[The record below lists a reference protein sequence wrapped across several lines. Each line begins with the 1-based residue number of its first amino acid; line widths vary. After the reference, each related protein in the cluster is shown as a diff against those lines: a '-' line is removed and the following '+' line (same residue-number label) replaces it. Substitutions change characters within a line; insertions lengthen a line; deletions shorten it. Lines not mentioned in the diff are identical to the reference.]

1 METKTIEFADT
12 IAYIS
17 PYALVW
23 AKKCVRAVAEMSL
36 EKGLEYEQDMFI
48 ECFKSEDGKE
58 GIAAFIEKRKAN
70 FKGK

>member
-1 METKTIEFADT
+1 
-12 IAYIS
+12 
-17 PYALVW
+17 
-23 AKKCVRAVAEMSL
+23 VRAVVEMSL

-48 ECFKSEDGKE
+48 ECFRSEDGKE

>member
-1 METKTIEFADT
+1 MDVGKKSHPYIMPQREVIPDN
-12 IAYIS
+12 IAFTG
-17 PYALVW
+17 
-23 AKKCVRAVAEMSL
+23 RAVAEMSL

-48 ECFKSEDGKE
+48 ECFRSEDGKE